1 MRKLGRNHKLNT
13 FNPFLRQQYYLTWR
27 DMSRQDTILSKF
39 NSKKL
44 WTFPSKDQ
52 YLPAYSKLL
61 CDAYQ
66 KQPNP
71 HRVFPVEVRKR
82 I

>member
-1 MRKLGRNHKLNT
+1 MTNHKLN
-13 FNPFLRQQYYLTWR
+13 NWR
-27 DMSRQDTILSKF
+27 DMSRQDTILSKL
-39 NSKKL
+39 NSNKI
-44 WTFPSKDQ
+44 WTFPSNDQ
-52 YLPAYSKLL
+52 YLPAYVKRL

-71 HRVFPVEVRKR
+71 CHAFPVEVRKH